1 MSKINIQSEI
11 MILMISLNPSVR
23 SVAGLGIVQD
33 KTQRNLFVIQ
43 QVNYFGKVVV
53 NTENFLNN

>member
-43 QVNYFGKVVV
+43 QVNRIGNVVI
-53 NTENFLNN
+53 NIEIF

>member
-23 SVAGLGIVQD
+23 SVAGLGIIQD
-33 KTQRNLFVIQ
+33 KTKRNLFVIQ
-43 QVNYFGKVVV
+43 QVNCIGNVVV
-53 NTENFLNN
+53 NIEIF

>member
-43 QVNYFGKVVV
+43 QVKCIGNVVI
-53 NTENFLNN
+53 NIEIF

>member
-33 KTQRNLFVIQ
+33 KTQRYLFVIQ
-43 QVNYFGKVVV
+43 QVNCIGNVVI
-53 NTENFLNN
+53 NIENF

>member
-23 SVAGLGIVQD
+23 SIAGLGIVQD

-43 QVNYFGKVVV
+43 QVNCIGNVVI
-53 NTENFLNN
+53 NIEIF

>member
-33 KTQRNLFVIQ
+33 KTKRNLFVIQ
-43 QVNYFGKVVV
+43 QVNCIGNVVV
-53 NTENFLNN
+53 NIEIF

>member
-11 MILMISLNPSVR
+11 MILTVSLHQSVR

-33 KTQRNLFVIQ
+33 KTKRNLFVIQ
-43 QVNYFGKVVV
+43 QVNYIGSVVI
-53 NTENFLNN
+53 NIDIF

>member
-11 MILMISLNPSVR
+11 MILMISLDPSVR

-33 KTQRNLFVIQ
+33 KTKRNLFVIQ
-43 QVNYFGKVVV
+43 QVNCIGNVVI
-53 NTENFLNN
+53 NIEIF

>member
-23 SVAGLGIVQD
+23 SVAGLGIIQD
-33 KTQRNLFVIQ
+33 KTKKKPVCYSTSELHWQCSC
-43 QVNYFGKVVV
+43 
-53 NTENFLNN
+53 